1 MLQLAVLFFILS
13 ASSANVTSDSD
24 KFTAALQLQDTVRSS
39 LRSEDTAKDL
49 RTLSAE
55 TKAAVQK
62 LTDTI
67 DTLARATETQG
78 RATEKSIETL
88 ARATEQSIET
98 LARAPEQSFDT
109 QARAQASLE
118 KSVVGLMDSRTYLL
132 GMIFYV
138 VIPSAA
144 VFFVVYPQRVI
155 SMMRA
160 FAGQF
165 HGQHPPA
172 V

>member
-67 DTLARATETQG
+67 DTLARAS
-78 RATEKSIETL
+78 EK
-88 ARATEQSIET
+88 
-98 LARAPEQSFDT
+98 SFDT
-109 QARAQASLE
+109 QVRAQASLE

>member
-88 ARATEQSIET
+88 ARATEQS
-98 LARAPEQSFDT
+98 FDT

-155 SMMRA
+155 TMMRA
-160 FAGQF
+160 FAGHF

>member
-1 MLQLAVLFFILS
+1 MLLLAVLFCILS
-13 ASSANVTSDSD
+13 ACSANVTSDSD

-55 TKAAVQK
+55 TKAAVEK
-62 LTDTI
+62 LTDIIETQG
-67 DTLARATETQG
+67 RAAETQG
-78 RATEKSIETL
+78 RATEKSIDTL
-88 ARATEQSIET
+88 ASAH
-98 LARAPEQSFDT
+98 
-109 QARAQASLE
+109 ASLE

-155 SMMRA
+155 TMMRA